1 MKVKTAIARLK
12 SATHDISDEYSTDA
26 CLEFINTA
34 IQQVASLLIA
44 ARYPVLTREIFIK
57 DGDKLPHNYMG
68 ACGTYPIRMTN
79 NEAKIIDGSDSVRF
93 RYFATPDLVGE
104 DDDIPFDHE
113 AINAVIL
120 RTAILLAL
128 NENEYDISQDSNIVE
143 SLKQAISTGMS

>member
-1 MKVKTAIARLK
+1 MKVKDAIARLK

-44 ARYPVLTREIFIK
+44 AKWPVLANETIIR

-68 ACGTYPIRMTN
+68 ACGTYPIRMTSN
-79 NEAKIIDGSDSVRF
+79 VATITDGSGSVRF
-93 RYFATPDLVGE
+93 RYFATPDLVGV
-104 DDDIPFDHE
+104 DDDFPFDHE

-120 RTAILLAL
+120 RSAILLAL
-128 NENEYDISQDSNIVE
+128 NENEYDVSQDSSIVE
-143 SLKQAISTGMS
+143 SLKQAVSAGMS